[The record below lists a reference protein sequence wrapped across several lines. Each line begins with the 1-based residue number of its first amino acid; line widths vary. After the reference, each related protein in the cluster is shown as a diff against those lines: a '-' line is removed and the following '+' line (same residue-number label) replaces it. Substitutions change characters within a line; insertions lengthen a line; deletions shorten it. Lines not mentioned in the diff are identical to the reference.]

1 MPKVKNIKKINWLK
15 KRKRIKNKLTNNKN
29 LHRLVV
35 FRSSMHIYAQVVN
48 DLNDKTIVSSSSN
61 DKDIKKEIS
70 KCSGKIS
77 KSILV
82 GKHLGEKLNEMKINN
97 IIFDRNGY
105 NYHGRVKA
113 LADAMREMKIK
124 F

>member
-1 MPKVKNIKKINWLK
+1 MPEKKNIKKINWLK
-15 KRKRIKNKLTNNKN
+15 KRQRVKSQLNNKRG

-35 FRSSMHIYAQVVN
+35 YRSNVHIYAQLIDDN
-48 DLNDKTIVSSSSN
+48 NNTTIASCSSN
-61 DKDIKKEIS
+61 DADIRKEVL
-70 KCSGKIS
+70 KCDSKIS

-82 GKHLGEKLNEMKINN
+82 GKHLAGKLNSMKINN

-113 LADAMREMKIK
+113 LADSMREMKIK

>member
-1 MPKVKNIKKINWLK
+1 MPEKKNIKKTNWLK
-15 KRKRIKNKLTNNKN
+15 KKLRVKSELNNKRGLN
-29 LHRLVV
+29 RWVV
-35 FRSSMHIYAQVVN
+35 YRSNIHIYAQLIDDN
-48 DLNDKTIVSSSSN
+48 KNTTIASCSSN
-61 DKDIKKEIS
+61 DSDIRKEIA
-70 KCSGKIS
+70 KCDSKIS

-82 GKHLGEKLNEMKINN
+82 GKHLAKKLNSMKIDN

-113 LADAMREMKIK
+113 LADAMREMKIN

>member
-61 DKDIKKEIS
+61 DKS
-70 KCSGKIS
+70 FT
-77 KSILV
+77 
-82 GKHLGEKLNEMKINN
+82 KLW
-97 IIFDRNGY
+97 
-105 NYHGRVKA
+105 
-113 LADAMREMKIK
+113 
-124 F
+124 

>member
-15 KRKRIKNKLTNNKN
+15 KRRRIKNKLTNNKN

-82 GKHLGEKLNEMKINN
+82 GKHLAEKLNKMKINN
-97 IIFDRNGY
+97 IVFDRNGY

>member
-1 MPKVKNIKKINWLK
+1 MAKTNKNKINWLK
-15 KRKRIKNKLTNNKN
+15 RRLRTKQN
-29 LHRLVV
+29 LGISGKYPRLVV

-82 GKHLGEKLNEMKINN
+82 GKHLAEKLNKIKINS